1 MARRLLAYGKDVAE
15 RRRSGQ
21 RIGLLVVVLHDWDAG
36 LWFDGKPEVAR
47 VVLPADLAVA
57 DADWSLVMA
66 LDVLVCGSAKDDVFY
81 AACDALEQAGAA
93 SIWGYVNNGFWLL
106 KRAYKQWLPMP
117 RIDSYKEQPVPINE
131 LSAYLKKFREISIM
145 LRHDFYASRIFDDA
159 RRALAAQTFG
169 VTA

>member
-1 MARRLLAYGKDVAE
+1 MARRLLAYGKDVADK
-15 RRRSGQ
+15 RRQGQ

-36 LWFDGKPEVAR
+36 LWFDGRPEVAR

-81 AACDALEQAGAA
+81 TACAALQQAGAA
-93 SIWGYVNNGFWLL
+93 SIWGDFNDGVHLL
-106 KRAYKQWLPMP
+106 EPVGKAWVAVDGPLPVQKLGAKL
-117 RIDSYKEQPVPINE
+117 RQH
-131 LSAYLKKFREISIM
+131 REVM
-145 LRHDFYASRIFDDA
+145 MMMRLGFYASRIFDDA

-169 VTA
+169 VPA